1 MNFLHKTILF
11 CTIIFSYSTFAQ
23 QVVKIDTLAG
33 TELTIS
39 MDQKLMND
47 LNKIEDN
54 CNSIATNASAK
65 KTSTGITKKKVYVAD
80 RALTNEEICRRN
92 PRIAGFKIQIAVV
105 KSNEEANE
113 VKSYFRR
120 RFPRLKVDTDA
131 SLRPNYKILAGSYF
145 SKSSAASDLKSIR
158 GEFKSAVTVPYNI
171 FCAEGK

>member
-1 MNFLHKTILF
+1 MNFLHKTLLF
-11 CTIIFSYSTFAQ
+11 CTIIFSYSAFAQ
-23 QVVKIDTLAG
+23 QVVKPDTLAG

-47 LNKIEDN
+47 FNKIEDK
-54 CNSIATNASAK
+54 CNTIATNTSTK
-65 KTSTGITKKKVYVAD
+65 KTSTAITKKKVYVAD

-105 KSNEEANE
+105 KSNDEANE
-113 VKSYFRR
+113 VKAYFRR
-120 RFPRLKVDTDA
+120 RFPRLKVETDA